1 MTPKPRSVT
10 ALLVAALLR
19 PAQAVDLLPTDVIA
33 PPPGIT
39 TVQLSYLSSR
49 RGDLYRDG
57 VRQRLDT
64 RLTVDQLQLRVGRAF
79 AWRAHPSFAYAQLAE
94 RHLEPGGALSSLER
108 GSGLGDLTLVLA
120 TWPYADRENGRY
132 AAVAGYVILPT
143 GSYDARRTLSL
154 NTNPGENRY
163 QAAVQ
168 AGYSHRLGSRG
179 KVMTAFD
186 VQWFGDNDAYRRG
199 AGRIGT
205 LEQHLLYNWQV
216 AFSYT
221 PAARLTLGLS
231 YFYSQGGASRI
242 DDAPWGGALRMHRY
256 ALTGLIKL
264 PFGSLI
270 LQYGGDLKNDN
281 GLFEDQRFA
290 IRVLT
295 IF

>member
-39 TVQLSYLSSR
+39 T
-49 RGDLYRDG
+49 
-57 VRQRLDT
+57 
-64 RLTVDQLQLRVGRAF
+64 
-79 AWRAHPSFAYAQLAE
+79 AQLAE

-132 AAVAGYVILPT
+132 AAVAGYVTLPT

-168 AGYSHRLGSRG
+168 AGYSHRLGSR
-179 KVMTAFD
+179 VNAMTAFD
-186 VQWFGDNDAYRRG
+186 VQWFGDNDGYRRG

-205 LEQHLLYNWQV
+205 LEQQLLYNWQV
-216 AFSYT
+216 ALSYT
-221 PAARLTLGLS
+221 PAAPLTLGLS

-242 DDAPWGGALRMHRY
+242 DEAPWDNVLRVQRY
-256 ALTGLIKL
+256 TLSGMIKL
-264 PFGSLI
+264 PFASLI
-270 LQYGGDLKNDN
+270 LQYGGDLKTDN

-290 IRVLT
+290 LRVLT